1 MATLKANTVSGIGTE
16 GPVLNGGLHFSS
28 QNYMT
33 LPKGDSVQGGRGRGM
48 IMGGFHPAVQTME
61 YIIIQSQGNSI
72 AFGDM
77 STPTQGWGS
86 ALASS
91 TRACIGGGGYPS
103 KINTIEFVT
112 IAITSNTTN
121 FGDLSAARSNTGTC
135 SSQVR
140 GLFAGGHDG

>member
-61 YIIIQSQGNSI
+61 YIIIQSQ
-72 AFGDM
+72 
-77 STPTQGWGS
+77 
-86 ALASS
+86 
-91 TRACIGGGGYPS
+91 
-103 KINTIEFVT
+103 
-112 IAITSNTTN
+112 
-121 FGDLSAARSNTGTC
+121 
-135 SSQVR
+135 
-140 GLFAGGHDG
+140 